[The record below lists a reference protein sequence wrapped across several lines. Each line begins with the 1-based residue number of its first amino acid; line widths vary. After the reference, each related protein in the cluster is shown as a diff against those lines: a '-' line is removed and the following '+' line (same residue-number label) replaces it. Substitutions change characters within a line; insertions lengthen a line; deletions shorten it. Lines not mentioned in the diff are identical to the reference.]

1 MHIVKCAS
9 QFFSLHLSAKKENI
23 FLNGKSML
31 YYQQIRK
38 MEKSLMSKIF
48 YLMGKSASGKDTIY
62 KKMVEQLPDFR
73 TIVIYT
79 TRPIREGERDGVEYF
94 FVDDSVVDKFQV
106 EGKMIELRE
115 YNTVHGIWKYFT
127 VDDGQF
133 NSEANLLAIGTL
145 ESYVKLKTYFGEEKI
160 VPIYVEVD
168 DGLRLERALARE
180 RAQKQPKYEE
190 MCRRFLADAED
201 FSEEKLREAGIEKRF
216 SNLDMETCINEIML
230 CIKEN
235 L

>member
-1 MHIVKCAS
+1 
-9 QFFSLHLSAKKENI
+9 
-23 FLNGKSML
+23 
-31 YYQQIRK
+31 
-38 MEKSLMSKIF
+38 MSKIF

-62 KKMVEQLPDFR
+62 KRMVEQLPDFR

-79 TRPIREGERDGVEYF
+79 TRPIREGEKDGVEYF
-94 FVDDSVVDKFQV
+94 FVDDNAVDKFQE

-133 NSEANLLAIGTL
+133 DSEAHLLAIGTI
-145 ESYVKLKTYFGEEKI
+145 ESYMKLKTYFGEGKI

-168 DGLRLERALARE
+168 DGIRLERALARE

-216 SNLDMETCINEIML
+216 SNLDMEKCIDEIML
-230 CIKEN
+230 CINEN
-235 L
+235 V